1 MRKIS
6 TPLLIIALIAA
17 SAAAQSGRRVKNPP
31 PPPPPPPPAEESL
44 RAESDN
50 VPLGPANASALPEG
64 LLNHKLQ
71 AIDDSTFR
79 LADFGG
85 KVVVINVWATWCGPC
100 RREVPDYEKVRKE
113 YTGRDVEFIA
123 LTTEDPIAAR
133 DKVQKFARDF
143 HFGFRIG
150 WADRETARVLMNGR
164 NAVPQ
169 TLVLGTDGHVVTR
182 WVGYSAQHSSD
193 RLRAAI
199 NQGLS
204 ASESAKLLPLDF
216 RTMVTTR

>member
-1 MRKIS
+1 MRKFFLHVFVLVVVVANTS
-6 TPLLIIALIAA
+6 
-17 SAAAQSGRRVKNPP
+17 AQSGRKLKNPA
-31 PPPPPPPPAEESL
+31 PPPPPPPAPTDEST
-44 RAESDN
+44 RKESED
-50 VPLGPANASALPEG
+50 VPFGPPNSSVLPEG
-64 LLNHKLQ
+64 LLNHKLR

-79 LADFGG
+79 LADFNG
-85 KVVVINVWATWCGPC
+85 KVVVINMWATWCGPC

-113 YTGRDVEFIA
+113 FTGRDVEFIA
-123 LTTEDPIAAR
+123 LTAEDPIAAR
-133 DKVQKFARDF
+133 DKVQRFARDF

-164 NAVPQ
+164 NGIPQ

-182 WVGYSAQHSSD
+182 WVGYSAEHSSD

-204 ASESAKLLPLDF
+204 AAESGQL
-216 RTMVTTR
+216 

>member
-1 MRKIS
+1 MR
-6 TPLLIIALIAA
+6 TLNLPLLIVALIAVNVT
-17 SAAAQSGRRVKNPP
+17 AQSGRRVKNPP
-31 PPPPPPPPAEESL
+31 PPPPSPPPAEESL
-44 RAESDN
+44 RTEPEE
-50 VPLGPANASALPEG
+50 VPLGPVGTGALPEG
-64 LLNHKLQ
+64 LRNHKLQ

-79 LADFGG
+79 LADFTG
-85 KVVVINVWATWCGPC
+85 KVIVINVWATWCGPC

-164 NAVPQ
+164 NGIPQ
-169 TLVLGTDGHVVTR
+169 TLVLGTDGHVLTR

-204 ASESAKLLPLDF
+204 ASESANF
-216 RTMVTTR
+216 

>member
-1 MRKIS
+1 MRS
-6 TPLLIIALIAA
+6 LFLYVFVLIVVVA
-17 SAAAQSGRRVKNPP
+17 SVSAQSGRKLKTPP
-31 PPPPPPPPAEESL
+31 PPPPPPPPAAESL
-44 RAESDN
+44 SKESDE

-79 LADFGG
+79 LADFNG
-85 KVVVINVWATWCGPC
+85 KVIVINVWATWCGPC

-113 YTGRDVEFIA
+113 FTGREVEFIA
-123 LTTEDPIAAR
+123 LTTEDPLAAR
-133 DKVQKFARDF
+133 AKVEKFARDF

-150 WADRETARVLMNGR
+150 WADRETARLLMNGR

-169 TLVLGTDGHVVTR
+169 TLVLGTNGHVLTR
-182 WVGYSAQHSSD
+182 WVGYSAQHSGD

-204 ASESAKLLPLDF
+204 ASESAS
-216 RTMVTTR
+216 R

>member
-1 MRKIS
+1 MRTLNIA
-6 TPLLIIALIAA
+6 LLIVVLIAVNVT
-17 SAAAQSGRRVKNPP
+17 AQSGRRVKNPP
-31 PPPPPPPPAEESL
+31 PPPPSPPPAEESL
-44 RAESDN
+44 RTEPEE
-50 VPLGPANASALPEG
+50 VPLGPVGTGALPEG
-64 LLNHKLQ
+64 LRNHKLQ

-79 LADFGG
+79 LADFTG
-85 KVVVINVWATWCGPC
+85 KVIVINVWATWCGPC

-150 WADRETARVLMNGR
+150 WADRETAHVLMNGR
-164 NAVPQ
+164 NGIPQ
-169 TLVLGTDGHVVTR
+169 TLVLGTDGHVLTR

-204 ASESAKLLPLDF
+204 ASESANF
-216 RTMVTTR
+216 

>member
-1 MRKIS
+1 MRKFFLYVSVFVFIVS
-6 TPLLIIALIAA
+6 SVT
-17 SAAAQSGRRVKNPP
+17 AQSGRKLKNPP
-31 PPPPPPPPAEESL
+31 PPPPPPAPVEESV
-44 RAESDN
+44 RTESDD
-50 VPLGPANASALPEG
+50 VPLGPPNASALPEG
-64 LLNHKLQ
+64 LLVHKLQ

-79 LADFGG
+79 LADFNG
-85 KVVVINVWATWCGPC
+85 KVVVINMWATWCGPC

-113 YTGRDVEFIA
+113 FSGRAVEFIA
-123 LTTEDPIAAR
+123 LTTEDPVATR

-169 TLVLGTDGHVVTR
+169 TLVLGTDGHVLTR
-182 WVGYSAQHSSD
+182 WVGYSAQHSGD

-204 ASESAKLLPLDF
+204 ASESAQL
-216 RTMVTTR
+216 

>member
-1 MRKIS
+1 MRTKF
-6 TPLLIIALIAA
+6 TPLLLTILIAA
-17 SAAAQSGRRVKNPP
+17 SVAAQSGRKLKNPP
-31 PPPPPPPPAEESL
+31 PPPPPAAPVEESL
-44 RAESDN
+44 SKATDE
-50 VPLGPANASALPEG
+50 VPLGHANSSALPEG
-64 LLNHKLQ
+64 LLTHKLMG
-71 AIDDSTFR
+71 IDDKTFR
-79 LADFGG
+79 LTDFSG
-85 KVVVINVWATWCGPC
+85 KVIVINMWAPWCGPC

-113 YTGRDVEFIA
+113 FTGRDVEFIA

-150 WADRETARVLMNGR
+150 WADRETARALMNGR

-169 TLVLGTDGHVVTR
+169 TVVLGTDGHVLTR
-182 WVGYSAQHSSD
+182 WIGYSAQHSGD

-204 ASESAKLLPLDF
+204 ASESAKF
-216 RTMVTTR
+216 

>member
-1 MRKIS
+1 MRKFFLHVSVFAFIIS
-6 TPLLIIALIAA
+6 SVT
-17 SAAAQSGRRVKNPP
+17 AQSGRKLKNPP
-31 PPPPPPPPAEESL
+31 PPPPPPAPVEESV
-44 RAESDN
+44 RTESDD
-50 VPLGPANASALPEG
+50 VPLGPPNASALPEG
-64 LLNHKLQ
+64 LLVHKLQ

-79 LADFGG
+79 LADFNG
-85 KVVVINVWATWCGPC
+85 KVIVINMWATWCGPC

-113 YTGRDVEFIA
+113 FTGRAVEFIA
-123 LTTEDPIAAR
+123 LTTEDPVATR

-169 TLVLGTDGHVVTR
+169 TLVLGTDGHVLTR
-182 WVGYSAQHSSD
+182 WVGYSAQHSGD

-204 ASESAKLLPLDF
+204 ASESAQL
-216 RTMVTTR
+216 

>member
-1 MRKIS
+1 MRKLFLHLFVLVIVF
-6 TPLLIIALIAA
+6 TIAT
-17 SAAAQSGRRVKNPP
+17 AQSGRKLKNPP

-44 RAESDN
+44 RTESEE
-50 VPLGPANASALPEG
+50 VILGPAGTGALPEG

-79 LADFGG
+79 LADFNG
-85 KVVVINVWATWCGPC
+85 KVIVINVWATWCGPC

-113 YTGRDVEFIA
+113 YVGRQVEFIA
-123 LTTEDPIAAR
+123 LTTEDPIAAH

-150 WADRETARVLMNGR
+150 WADRETSHVLMNGR
-164 NAVPQ
+164 NGIPQ
-169 TLVLGTDGHVVTR
+169 TLVLGTDGHVLTR
-182 WVGYSAQHSSD
+182 WVGYSAQNSSD

-204 ASESAKLLPLDF
+204 ASESAKF
-216 RTMVTTR
+216 